1 MIVVTGA
8 TGIAGSQV
16 VGALVEQG
24 REVRAFVRD
33 AERARDVL
41 GDAPELAVG
50 EFEDAASLRAAL
62 DGAEALFLSCA
73 DDPRRVEWE
82 TAAIDA
88 ASAAGVRRIVKLSSL
103 VAEPGAAVAF
113 WEWHWQVEEHLRRSG
128 VPAVILRSSFYLS
141 NLLAAAQTV
150 AEQGVLAAPAGAA
163 RIAMIDPRD
172 VGACAAAVLTTAGH
186 DGRTYVITGPEAIT
200 YARVADELSAATGR
214 RVEYVDVPEPAAVHA
229 MLGAGMPAFVALQI
243 AAIFAEARAGNAEAV
258 TATVAS
264 LTGRAP
270 LGVAD
275 FAHANA
281 VHFAPVVQSPCA
293 EMLKEIA

>member
-16 VGALVEQG
+16 VHALIEQG
-24 REVRAFVRD
+24 QEVRAFVRD
-33 AERARDVL
+33 VGRARDML

-50 EFEDAASLRAAL
+50 DFGDADSLRAAL
-62 DGAEALFLSCA
+62 AGADALFLSCA

-82 TAAIDA
+82 TAAIDGA
-88 ASAAGVRRIVKLSSL
+88 AAAGVRRIVKLSSL

-113 WEWHWQVEEHLRRSG
+113 WEWHWQVEQHLRRSR
-128 VPAVILRSSFYLS
+128 VPAVILRSSFFLS
-141 NLLAAAQTV
+141 NLLAAAGAV
-150 AEQGVLAAPAGAA
+150 AEQGLLVSPAGGA

-172 VGACAAAVLTTAGH
+172 VGACAAAVLTTDGH
-186 DGRTYVITGPEAIT
+186 EGRTYIITGPEAIT
-200 YARVADELSAATGR
+200 YARVAEELSAATGR
-214 RVEYVDVPEPAAVHA
+214 RVEFVDIPEAAAVQA
-229 MLGAGMPAFVALQI
+229 MLQAGMPAFVALQI
-243 AAIFAEARAGNAEAV
+243 AAIFAEARAGAAEQV

-275 FAHANA
+275 FVRSAAL
-281 VHFAPVVQSPCA
+281 HFTSATQSPCA
-293 EMLKEIA
+293 AMREEIA